1 VSGILGH
8 SFGADGAGSIQWLTS
23 GAPGGYTYEAGSGGS
38 LLVKQAGVTVLTVTL
53 NSATGAYSVTQ
64 NAPIKH
70 ADGNDENNATFTLNY
85 RVTDADKD
93 SVDGSLT
100 INVDDDIP
108 TVSANAAVQL
118 DDDALAGGIAGGTG
132 DDPNAVNVSGIL
144 GHSFGADGAGSI
156 QWLTSGAPGGY
167 TYEAGSGGSLLVK
180 QAGVTVLTVTLN
192 SATGAYSVTQNA
204 P

>member
-1 VSGILGH
+1 
-8 SFGADGAGSIQWLTS
+8 IQWLTS

-64 NAPIKH
+64 NTPIKH

-100 INVDDDIP
+100 I
-108 TVSANAAVQL
+108 
-118 DDDALAGGIAGGTG
+118 
-132 DDPNAVNVSGIL
+132 
-144 GHSFGADGAGSI
+144 
-156 QWLTSGAPGGY
+156 
-167 TYEAGSGGSLLVK
+167 
-180 QAGVTVLTVTLN
+180 
-192 SATGAYSVTQNA
+192 
-204 P
+204 